1 MPLAAGTRLGPYEI
15 VAPLG
20 KGGMGEVYRA
30 RDTRLRRDVAIKVVQ
45 HGHSDPSLWDR
56 FEREARA
63 ASALSHPNICSIFD
77 TGEAEGLPYLV
88 MELLE
93 GQTLRELIGT
103 RPMEP
108 GAAVAIAVQIAD
120 ALEAAH
126 AKGILHRDIKPGNVM
141 IVGRSHVK
149 VLDFGLAKQTGLGE
163 SNETATL
170 GMETETGSVVG
181 TPAYLAPELLQGAK
195 ADARSD
201 LWALG
206 VVLYQML
213 SGELPFKGATTFE
226 ISSAILKEQPP
237 PLQASVPLRLRG
249 IVERCL
255 EKRPE
260 RRYQGAGE
268 VRISLEELQT
278 KAKAAPPNR
287 RVLWGAVGAVVAVAI
302 VSGLVWQRQAGRM
315 RTGST
320 GAPVSVNQE
329 ANDLFE
335 VGINAQMVQND
346 IPKAQ
351 EMYERALVLD
361 PHFAEALRLHALDY
375 VILLLNGYTN
385 DTNSLY
391 RAETELRQVA
401 QENPDSFSLPASQ
414 AAVYMTQG
422 RRDLVPL
429 ERLERAGQE
438 YPLQADTNVWRIIFK
453 MMAEEDVA
461 AKDLAND
468 ILKPKSL
475 SGTARMFLG
484 EILRTEGDSAG
495 AIREE
500 LKVLDQAPG
509 NISAI
514 QFLVRAY
521 LDHGDLEEA
530 HKLLEAKRPLFSNN
544 YMWRQGWAV
553 VLAAEGK
560 RDEALDAMDEETR
573 KFAAA
578 AFVSTSLNADFYA
591 LLGDREKAIEWL
603 DKAVRNG
610 DERVGYFQR
619 NPRLASVQKEPGF
632 RRIVDSIEA
641 RRANLPRDA
650 HHN

>member
-1 MPLAAGTRLGPYEI
+1 MPLTAGTRLGPYEI

-45 HGHSDPSLWDR
+45 RGHSDPTLWDR

-77 TGEAEGLPYLV
+77 TGEADGLPYLV

-103 RPMEP
+103 QLMEP
-108 GAAVAIAVQIAD
+108 SAAAAIALQIAD

-163 SNETATL
+163 SAETATL

-226 ISSAILKEQPP
+226 MSSAILKDQPP
-237 PLQASVPLRLRG
+237 PLQPSVPSKLRA
-249 IVERCL
+249 IVDKCL

-260 RRYQGAGE
+260 RRYQEASE
-268 VRISLEELQT
+268 VRVSLLELQT
-278 KAKAAPPNR
+278 GAKSAPPNR
-287 RVLWGAVGAVVAVAI
+287 RMALWAVGAVVVAAAVGGVI
-302 VSGLVWQRQAGRM
+302 WQRQASRI

-320 GAPVSVNQE
+320 GAPLSVNQE

-351 EMYERALVLD
+351 EMYERALALD
-361 PHFAEALRLHALDY
+361 PHFAEARRFHALNY

-385 DTNSLY
+385 DTNLLY
-391 RAETELRQVA
+391 KAEAELRQAA

-414 AAVYMTQG
+414 AAVYMTLG

-429 ERLERAGQE
+429 ERLERMGQE
-438 YPLQADTNVWRIIFK
+438 YPLQPDSNVWRIIFR
-453 MMAEEDVA
+453 MMAEEDGA
-461 AKDLAND
+461 AKGLANE
-468 ILKPKSL
+468 ILSQKPL
-475 SGTARMFLG
+475 SGAARMFLG
-484 EILRTEGDSAG
+484 EILRTEGDTAG

-514 QFLVRAY
+514 QILVRAY
-521 LDHGDLEEA
+521 LDRSEFGEA
-530 HKLLEAKRPLFSNN
+530 HKLLEAKRPLFANN
-544 YMWRQGWAV
+544 YMWRQTWAV

-560 RDEALDAMDEETR
+560 HDDAMNAMDEETE
-573 KFAAA
+573 KFAAV
-578 AFVSTSLNADFYA
+578 AFVSTAMNADFYA
-591 LLGDREKAIEWL
+591 LLGDKEKAIEWL
-603 DKAVRNG
+603 DKAVHNG

-619 NPRLASVQKEPGF
+619 DPRLVSIQKEPGF

-641 RRANLPRDA
+641 RRANLPRDG
-650 HHN
+650 H